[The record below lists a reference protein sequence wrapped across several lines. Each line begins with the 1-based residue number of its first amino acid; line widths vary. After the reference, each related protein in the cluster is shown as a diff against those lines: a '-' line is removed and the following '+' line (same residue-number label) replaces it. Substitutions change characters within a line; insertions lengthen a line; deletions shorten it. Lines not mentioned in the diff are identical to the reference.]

1 MAINLLQDKGT
12 TLHRQDFTWKDLLG
26 QEDMAGRFQTAL
38 EEEDRHLA
46 SLRAW
51 MEQICLNEAGVQ

>member
-1 MAINLLQDKGT
+1 LSISE
-12 TLHRQDFTWKDLLG
+12 RELG

-46 SLRAW
+46 SLREW
-51 MEQICLNEAGVQ
+51 MEQICLNEAGAQ

>member
-1 MAINLLQDKGT
+1 MTGWSSRRKAPEASLLISE
-12 TLHRQDFTWKDLLG
+12 REPG

-46 SLRAW
+46 SLRAS